1 MAKDVLCEVRNCV
14 FWEEGNLCSA
24 EEIYIV
30 SHTGT
35 QAENQQET
43 DCKTSESMF
52 S

>member
-1 MAKDVLCEVRNCV
+1 V

-35 QAENQQET
+35 QAENQRET
-43 DCKTSESMF
+43 DCKTFESMF